1 MKLSVG
7 GDHAGFPLKA
17 TIIKLRRSVGHDV
30 TDRGC
35 HDESPVDFPDITRMV
50 CASVEPDKVSVMCIG
65 AQVVGPWLAEELVR
79 IAISAQPS
87 APTEIAGGVSPS

>member
-1 MKLSVG
+1 
-7 GDHAGFPLKA
+7 
-17 TIIKLRRSVGHDV
+17 
-30 TDRGC
+30 
-35 HDESPVDFPDITRMV
+35 MV